1 MMIEHQTCVC
11 LSFSSVCKTSIELL
25 VLSTPYPCLF
35 LHNKVLCPRL
45 ADEERRKSVKFFVF
59 VFCVRMWEC
68 FTYAPS
74 IQRMIWSM
82 WNSKILNLRWIIKRK
97 VHTRLKCRLKRKT
110 AKHTLRVKGELATA
124 LVGGEEKTTTKQGQT
139 AVVLKVLEEMKCWVL
154 LQEEE
159 LRSDRNW

>member
-1 MMIEHQTCVC
+1 MSVS
-11 LSFSSVCKTSIELL
+11 LSLSSVCKTSIELL

-35 LHNKVLCPRL
+35 LHNQVLCPRL
-45 ADEERRKSVKFFVF
+45 ADEERRKSVKFFRI
-59 VFCVRMWEC
+59 CILRAHVRM
-68 FTYAPS
+68 FHIHS
-74 IQRMIWSM
+74 SMQRMIWSM
-82 WNSKILNLRWIIKRK
+82 WNSKFLNLRWIIKRK

>member
-1 MMIEHQTCVC
+1 MEIC
-11 LSFSSVCKTSIELL
+11 LSLPFSLVCKTSIELL

-35 LHNKVLCPRL
+35 LHNYVLCPRL
-45 ADEERRKSVKFFVF
+45 ADEERRKSVKFFRI
-59 VFCVRMWEC
+59 CILRAHVRM
-68 FTYAPS
+68 FHIHS
-74 IQRMIWSM
+74 SMQRMILSM
-82 WNSKILNLRWIIKRK
+82 WNSKFLNLRWIIKRK

-124 LVGGEEKTTTKQGQT
+124 LVGGEEKTTRKQGQT